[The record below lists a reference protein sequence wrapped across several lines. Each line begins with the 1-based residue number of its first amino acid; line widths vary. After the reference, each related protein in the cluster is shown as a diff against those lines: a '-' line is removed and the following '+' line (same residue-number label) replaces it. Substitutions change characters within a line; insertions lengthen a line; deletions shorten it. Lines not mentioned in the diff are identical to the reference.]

1 MKQEELQKYADKL
14 AQEYFPNEMNIWA
27 RENIEAQF
35 VEDACMRMARYVEQ
49 ELIKKACEWMRTH
62 IKVET
67 ASYADIWDQS
77 DVDLLMADFT
87 TVDEMEES
95 FRKAIEE

>member
-1 MKQEELQKYADKL
+1 
-14 AQEYFPNEMNIWA
+14 
-27 RENIEAQF
+27 
-35 VEDACMRMARYVEQ
+35 
-49 ELIKKACEWMRTH
+49 MRTH